1 MQLQMVTVP
10 LDEMSL
16 NADNH
21 TYKAVFSSSNSQT
34 YLRFGHLFRALLA
47 CYWNEAAN
55 KLKS

>member
-21 TYKAVFSSSNSQT
+21 TYEAKHIWSLDT
-34 YLRFGHLFRALLA
+34 YSELCWLA
-47 CYWNEAAN
+47 TEM
-55 KLKS
+55 KQQRS